1 MLHGMLDSSVKAAAA
16 PAADGAA
23 VAAATPALVRAA
35 DAMRMRRSLPLTRA
49 QAWIIGAGVAL
60 CALALAAQLA
70 LGLGASWPIVLFGL
84 DSDRLHG
91 ALLVMG
97 LVASGAAFG
106 GLVWVLVDTR
116 SALVRSQERA
126 ATVEDAIASLSVG
139 VAVWD
144 ERDRLVSCN
153 EAYRALYPEIRDLL
167 VPGATYEE
175 LVRAYYPLAPEE
187 VVDGRSLEQFVQDS
201 QRRSRSFGV
210 SETLRMQR
218 GRWLLMTDCRTGT
231 GGTISF
237 RMDIT
242 EQRLFDLELR
252 KRRKVIDDLAE
263 LTYEWYWRLD
273 VDGRFA
279 DFSASI
285 EQHLGRPREDFIGKR
300 REELP
305 GFECDSSDLA
315 TYEQAIA
322 ERKPFP
328 WVRFRLRRG
337 DGELIWV
344 ALTGKPIFDENGVFQ
359 GYYGAGRD
367 VTSSEVTLVA
377 LRQSE
382 ERFRAL
388 TMLAT
393 EWYWETDAS
402 LCFTLI
408 KGPEEEF
415 AKRLDDA
422 LRGKPVATL
431 SQHPR
436 YQLDWAK
443 LSDYLERRVSFRR
456 EPFVVLDGTG
466 TKRSYYETSAEP
478 FYDGDRFAGYRGIV
492 WDVTERESML
502 ARITESEARFRAL
515 TELSSDWYWEMDENL
530 RFTGLRRGRPT
541 QGSVEDESVLGKHRW
556 DLPVDLVQPATWEE
570 HKATLAQR
578 LPFRDLIYR
587 HVLPDGTV
595 TYKLTSGDPVF
606 DKNGVFRGYR
616 GIGKDISDQ
625 VRTQER
631 IERLATTDPL
641 TQLMNRQTFD
651 ERATRILANAY
662 TEGRNCALLF
672 LDLDNFRLL
681 NNGYGHR
688 VGDQVLSI
696 VASRMRAVVGEPNLL
711 ARRGGDEMVILLTDI
726 PRPEIAVETAQAL
739 IKSISEP
746 ARVLGMEVSVTPS
759 VGIGFFPQ
767 DGVDLDSLL
776 NAADAAMYQ
785 AKESGRRTY
794 SFFTPQVARRVDLRL
809 RLEQRLR
816 KAVEARDFKLY
827 YQPLVSLADG
837 KMIGA
842 EALLR
847 WKDAEL
853 GDISPAEFVPIAEES
868 GLIIGLGDWVLREA
882 CRARQVWRQ
891 LGLDV
896 PPLAIN
902 MSGVQLRQLG
912 CVESTLEIL
921 NEFDVAPNEIE
932 IEVTETGLL
941 DTSAVSR
948 ENLIRMRNAGVKLA
962 LDDFGV
968 GFSSL
973 SHLRDLPIH
982 RLKIDRSF
990 TVECMRDARTLTIVK
1005 AVIEMAR
1012 SLGISVTAEGI
1023 ETQAQQT
1030 WMQHLGCDSAQGY
1043 LFSRPLPV
1051 EDFLKL
1057 FIDRRGVGRERSLM
1071 H

>member
-1 MLHGMLDSSVKAAAA
+1 MRDSPVDPVALTGGT
-16 PAADGAA
+16 P
-23 VAAATPALVRAA
+23 VAAAVVRSA
-35 DAMRMRRSLPLTRA
+35 DAMRMRRRLPLTRT
-49 QAWIIGAGVAL
+49 QAWIIGLGVAL
-60 CALALAAQLA
+60 CAVVLALQVAVS
-70 LGLGASWPIVLFGL
+70 LGAAWPYALLGL
-84 DSDRLHG
+84 DSVSLHST
-91 ALLVMG
+91 LQVFG
-97 LVASGAAFG
+97 LVAIGGAVT
-106 GLVWVLVDTR
+106 GLVWMLIDTR
-116 SALVRSQERA
+116 SALERSQARA
-126 ATVEDAIASLSVG
+126 ATIEDAIASLSMG
-139 VAVWD
+139 VALWD
-144 ERDRLVSCN
+144 DQGRLISCN
-153 EAYRALYPEIRDLL
+153 EAYRVLYPELRPYL
-167 VPGATYEE
+167 VPGAAYDD
-175 LVRAYYPLAPEE
+175 LVRTYYPLAPAE
-187 VVDGRSLEQFVQDS
+187 VIDGRTLEQFVEDS
-201 QRRSRSFGV
+201 QKRFRSLGV
-210 SETLRMQR
+210 SETLRAQH
-218 GRWLLMTDCRTGT
+218 GRWLLMTDCKTT
-231 GGTISF
+231 SGGTISF

-263 LTYEWYWRLD
+263 LTYEWYWRQD
-273 VDGRFA
+273 VAGRFV
-279 DFSASI
+279 DISASI
-285 EQHLGRPREDFIGKR
+285 EQHLGRSRDDFIGR
-300 REELP
+300 RRDELP
-305 GFECDSSDLA
+305 GFECDSEDLA
-315 TYEQAIA
+315 TYERAIT
-322 ERKPFP
+322 EHKPFS

-337 DGELIWV
+337 DGESIWV
-344 ALTGKPIFDENGVFQ
+344 ALTGRPIFDENGVFE
-359 GYYGAGRD
+359 GFYGAGRD

-393 EWYWETDAS
+393 EWYWETDAE
-402 LCFTLI
+402 LRFTLVR
-408 KGPEEEF
+408 GPASF
-415 AKRLDDA
+415 ADKIEGSM
-422 LRGKPVATL
+422 RGQPVAFL
-431 SQHPR
+431 STHPR
-436 YQLDWAK
+436 YQLDWQK
-443 LSDYLERRVSFRR
+443 IGGYLQRRESFRR
-456 EPFVVLDGTG
+456 EPFVVTDEVTG
-466 TKRSYYETSAEP
+466 KHAYYETSAEP
-478 FYDGDRFAGYRGIV
+478 FYDGERFAGYRGIV

-515 TELSSDWYWEMDENL
+515 TELSSDWYWEMDEQL
-530 RFTGLRRGRPT
+530 RFTGLRRGRPST
-541 QGSVEDESVLGKHRW
+541 GSIEDDDIIGKFRW
-556 DLPVDLVQPATWEE
+556 ELPVDLVQPASWDE
-570 HKATLAQR
+570 HRAVLYAHKS
-578 LPFRDLIYR
+578 FRDLIYR
-587 HVLPDGTV
+587 HVTRDGTV

-606 DKNGVFRGYR
+606 DKDGAFRGYR
-616 GIGKDISDQ
+616 GIGKDITDQ

-631 IERLATTDPL
+631 IERLATTDAL

-651 ERATRILANAY
+651 ERASRILANAY

-696 VASRMRAVVGEPNLL
+696 VASRMRAVVSEPNLL

-726 PRPEIAVETAQAL
+726 PRPEVAVETAQAL
-739 IKSISEP
+739 IKAISEP

-827 YQPLVSLADG
+827 YQPLVSLVDG

-853 GDISPAEFVPIAEES
+853 GDISPGEFVPIAEES

-912 CVESTLEIL
+912 CVENTLEVI
-921 NEFDVAPNEIE
+921 NEFEVAPNEIE

-1043 LFSRPLPV
+1043 LFARPLPV